1 MKPSTIGRRALLGAG
16 ALALAMPR
24 AKADVPFSSFA
35 FQASDTPT
43 ARTMPERLGETKN
56 VKDYGAIGN
65 GLADDTAAIQ
75 RAVNRTS
82 APFSLNN
89 RGTIYFPTGTYRIT
103 APITFGAEAGIA
115 AIAFSGA
122 PGALIQGNFADALL
136 KRDLYAFGPQGG
148 VFRIDNLRFMNN
160 HPTGKGVMLHSCV
173 GGKIVGCQ
181 FSGCWRAIETYGSQ
195 SILVDSCSIIGQQT
209 SNSIGV
215 VAGNATAVVSTDV
228 SGYDHGIRHQ
238 NVGLT
243 VHGGR
248 FEVNNAA
255 VVVGLDENGNG
266 FQSSGFDIAGLSM
279 EANQTGIYVAVGAG
293 GSIRGISMGGGVPMM
308 YGLRL
313 GSCQD
318 VVVQGVV
325 VSGAK
330 GYSQA
335 GIAIENATRT
345 VLMSV
350 CSVSSTAWALPAN
363 QSQITFIQSNKP

>member
-24 AKADVPFSSFA
+24 AKADVPFSNFA

-65 GLADDTAAIQ
+65 GVADDTAAIQ
-75 RAVNRTS
+75 RAVNRTTW
-82 APFSLNN
+82 PFSVSD
-89 RGTIYFPTGTYRIT
+89 RGTIFFPTGTYRIT
-103 APITFGAEAGIA
+103 SPITFEAAAGIT

-122 PGALIQGNFADALL
+122 PGAKILGNFGDALL
-136 KRDLYAFGPQGG
+136 KRSVNSPLGG
-148 VFRIDNLRFMNN
+148 VYRIDNLRFEND
-160 HPTGKGVMLHSCV
+160 HPTGKGIMLHSCV
-173 GGKIVGCQ
+173 GAKVVGCQ
-181 FSGCWRAIETYGSQ
+181 ISGCWRGLETYNSQ
-195 SILVDSCSIIGQQT
+195 SVLVDSCSIIGQQT
-209 SNSIGV
+209 PNSVGI

-228 SGYDHGIRHQ
+228 SGFDHGIRHQ

-279 EANQTGIYVAVGAG
+279 EANQTGIYIVAGAG
-293 GSIRGISMGGGVPMM
+293 GSIRGVSIGGGVPMS

-318 VVVQGVV
+318 VTVQGVV
-325 VSGAK
+325 VSGAQ
-330 GYSQA
+330 GYSRA
-335 GIAIENATRT
+335 GVAVESPTRT

-350 CSVSSTAWALPAN
+350 FSASTRAWSLPAD
-363 QSQITFIQSNKP
+363 QSQLTFLQTNKS